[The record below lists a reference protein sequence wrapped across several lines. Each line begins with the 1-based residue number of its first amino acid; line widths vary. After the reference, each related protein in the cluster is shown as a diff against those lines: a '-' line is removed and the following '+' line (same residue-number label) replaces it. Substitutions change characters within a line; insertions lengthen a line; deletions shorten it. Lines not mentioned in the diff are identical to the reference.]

1 MPAFLNDLLQTK
13 HFIDFDP
20 WVTQRFPLGHP
31 EFSTGSPK
39 VFHWVTQAF
48 PGSCNS
54 CLPTTTSQPSAERSH
69 PRNTKPRLF
78 SRGTTLRYCVS
89 KPLYAFCSLLATPK
103 ISGTSDEV
111 NLKTTESIP
120 HLRTNLF
127 GRL

>member
-39 VFHWVTQAF
+39 VFHWVTQAL

-54 CLPTTTSQPSAERSH
+54 YLPTTTSQPSAERSH

-78 SRGTTLRYCVS
+78 IRGTTLRILRQQIFIRLLFASCNS
-89 KPLYAFCSLLATPK
+89 K
-103 ISGTSDEV
+103 
-111 NLKTTESIP
+111 N
-120 HLRTNLF
+120 F
-127 GRL
+127 GYQR

>member
-39 VFHWVTQAF
+39 VFHWVTQAL

-54 CLPTTTSQPSAERSH
+54 YLPTTTSQPSAERPH

-78 SRGTTLRYCVS
+78 SRGTRLRIFS
-89 KPLYAFCSLLATPK
+89 KQTFIRRLFRPCTTTIF
-103 ISGTSDEV
+103 GTHGVGE
-111 NLKTTESIP
+111 LK
-120 HLRTNLF
+120 
-127 GRL
+127 